1 VKYLLMVY
9 SNPENWDHPVFMQTR
24 QALEMPPDEREEMK
38 RDDDVLLAE
47 IHASGE
53 LIAVAALTEPATSR
67 TVKVRDRVA
76 LATDGPYVESKEHL
90 AGVFFLDC
98 ETRERAE
105 QIAARFPD
113 ARFGAVE
120 LRPIEGSAGL
130 GAEFPRQ

>member
-1 VKYLLMVY
+1 VKYLLMIY

-24 QALEMPPDEREEMK
+24 QALEGPPEEREEMK
-38 RDDDVLLAE
+38 RGFEAMLHE
-47 IHASGE
+47 IRASGE
-53 LIAVAALTEPATSR
+53 WIAVAALTEPATSR

-90 AGVFFLDC
+90 AGVFILDC
-98 ETRERAE
+98 QTGERAE

-120 LRPIEGSAGL
+120 LRPIEGAAGL
-130 GAEFPRQ
+130 GAPM

>member
-1 VKYLLMVY
+1 MKYLLMVY

-24 QALEMPPDEREEMK
+24 QALEMSPDEREQLK
-38 RDDDVLLAE
+38 HDDDELIGE

-76 LATDGPYVESKEHL
+76 LATDGPYVEAKEHL
-90 AGVFFLDC
+90 AGVFFLEC
-98 ETRERAE
+98 ETQERAE

-113 ARFGAVE
+113 ALFGAVE
-120 LRPIEGSAGL
+120 LRPIEGAAGL
-130 GAEFPRQ
+130 GAPM